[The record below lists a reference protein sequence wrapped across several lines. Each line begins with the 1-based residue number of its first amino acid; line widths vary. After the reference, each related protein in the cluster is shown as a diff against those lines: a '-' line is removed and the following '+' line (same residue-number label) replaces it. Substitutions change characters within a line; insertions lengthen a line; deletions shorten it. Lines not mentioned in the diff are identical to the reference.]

1 MKRYDIFAYYS
12 YSISTKLKSDCF
24 DIDCILL
31 DYLLF
36 DIQGEEIP
44 EETTDKDIEE
54 VKEIDTSTEI
64 DQIDKAEVPDETQS
78 LKLKSKKVLPSKN
91 RKRNQRK
98 KNATYGENK
107 NESCLERDTSTNQNI
122 DLSKKLLVSQSYPT
136 YVIKKRVGCSRS
148 GPHRKKKPQ
157 PKIPPKLT
165 VVISKVGGQII
176 AKKKE
181 DNPVK
186 QENIV
191 PINPTSLGRKSLE
204 VRNAQ
209 LN

>member
-1 MKRYDIFAYYS
+1 MHHTKYS
-12 YSISTKLKSDCF
+12 NFITLN
-24 DIDCILL
+24 IIALILIVL
-31 DYLLF
+31 LLHYLICN
-36 DIQGEEIP
+36 IQGEEMA
-44 EETTDKDIEE
+44 EESTDKDIGEA
-54 VKEIDTSTEI
+54 KEIDTSTEN
-64 DQIDKAEVPDETQS
+64 DPIDKPEAPHETQFS
-78 LKLKSKKVLPSKN
+78 NPKSKKLLPSKI

-98 KNATYGENK
+98 KNATNDENE
-107 NESCLERDTSTNQNI
+107 NESCFESDTSPNQNI
-122 DLSKKLLVSQSYPT
+122 DLSKKLPTSQLYPT
-136 YVIKKRVGCSRS
+136 YVIKKRIGCSRS
-148 GPHRKKKPQ
+148 GPHRMKKPQ
-157 PKIPPKLT
+157 PKTQPKLT

-204 VRNAQ
+204 VKSQ

>member
-1 MKRYDIFAYYS
+1 MAWNLIV
-12 YSISTKLKSDCF
+12 L
-24 DIDCILL
+24 LL

-36 DIQGEEIP
+36 NMQGIDMP
-44 EETTDKDIEE
+44 EETTDKDNED
-54 VKEIDTSTEI
+54 VKEIDTSTEN
-64 DQIDKAEVPDETQS
+64 DQPNKSEVPNDTQS
-78 LKLKSKKVLPSKN
+78 LKPKSKKALPSKN

-98 KNATYGENK
+98 KNATNDENE
-107 NESCLERDTSTNQNI
+107 NESCLDSDISPNKHI
-122 DLSKKLLVSQSYPT
+122 DISKKLSQSYPT
-136 YVIKKRVGCSRS
+136 YVIKRRVGCSRS

-204 VRNAQ
+204 VNV
-209 LN
+209 N

>member
-36 DIQGEEIP
+36 DIQGEEMP

-98 KNATYGENK
+98 KNATNGENK
-107 NESCLERDTSTNQNI
+107 NESCFESDTSTNQNI